1 MVYKSGGEIFLV
13 RVYRENGELQELLLN
28 DVNLESALFNLSKT
42 YEREF
47 QVIENGDI
55 KVLEEIRV

>member
-13 RVYRENGELQELLLN
+13 RLYRENGELQELLLN
-28 DVNLESALFNLSKT
+28 DVNLESALFNLNKT